1 MPPPQVTDKRI
12 ACGDGGWKAFLGV
25 EGGGASDCRGH
36 SHASAVACPQRCAE
50 RWEGRQ
56 TKPHVDHYARSH
68 QPQTIPT
75 LKKHCFSLSKVILMG
90 TDVFMII
97 NKISKG
103 EFYGHM
109 ETLKSDSLPQKIVYV
124 KDDEGKFKLKQ
135 SSGKWGCK
143 RQTLQNQR
151 QI

>member
-12 ACGDGGWKAFLGV
+12 ACGDGGWKAFLG
-25 EGGGASDCRGH
+25 GGGASDCRGH
-36 SHASAVACPQRCAE
+36 SHASVIACPQRCAE

-56 TKPHVDHYARSH
+56 TNVDHYALSH

-109 ETLKSDSLPQKIVYV
+109 ETLKSDSLP
-124 KDDEGKFKLKQ
+124 
-135 SSGKWGCK
+135 
-143 RQTLQNQR
+143 
-151 QI
+151 

>member
-1 MPPPQVTDKRI
+1 MGMEAGRLSW
-12 ACGDGGWKAFLGV
+12 GGR
-25 EGGGASDCRGH
+25 GASDCRGH
-36 SHASAVACPQRCAE
+36 SHASEVACPQRCAE

-56 TKPHVDHYARSH
+56 TKPHVDCYALSH

-109 ETLKSDSLPQKIVYV
+109 ETLKSDSLP
-124 KDDEGKFKLKQ
+124 
-135 SSGKWGCK
+135 
-143 RQTLQNQR
+143 
-151 QI
+151 